1 MINYD
6 LSFETVAGNL
16 VMLSMRKVVLI
27 CVTPDVVSIESSKD
41 GWFEFATVDADGYER
56 PFYVTTELRGRLF
69 VVSENELHK
78 IKLQLGLE

>member
-1 MINYD
+1 MMNYD
-6 LSFETVAGNL
+6 LSFETTKGDL
-16 VMLSMRKVVLI
+16 VMLTMRKIVLI

-41 GWFEFATVDADGYER
+41 GWFEFATASADSYER

-78 IKLQLGLE
+78 IKLQLGL